1 METSVSSKPKS
12 ILQSDS
18 SRTQTMI
25 SQRRK
30 ERSQESKSTISRREF
45 NTSMQSWKRLRTLAD
60 RISLR
65 RSSISWMRTQNQ
77 SRKTLKTPAIRLCSL
92 TIREGFTREIIW
104 GTILTS
110 NFWAILIRILFSKL
124 SRACYKPRRCFS
136 YLIEENKLNQP
147 C

>member
-1 METSVSSKPKS
+1 MEISDSLKHKF

-18 SRTQTMI
+18 SRILTMI
-25 SQRRK
+25 SPRRK
-30 ERSQESKSTISRREF
+30 EPWLESKSTISRREF

-60 RISLR
+60 KINLR
-65 RSSISWMRTQNQ
+65 KSSISWMRTQNRF
-77 SRKTLKTPAIRLCSL
+77 RKTLKTPAIRLCSL
-92 TIREGFTREIIW
+92 TIREGSTREIIW

-110 NFWAILIRILFSKL
+110 SFWAILIRIPFSKL

-136 YLIEENKLNQP
+136 YQIEENKLNQP

>member
-1 METSVSSKPKS
+1 METSVSLKPKF

-25 SQRRK
+25 SPRRK
-30 ERSQESKSTISRREF
+30 EPWLESKSTISRREF

-60 RISLR
+60 KISLR
-65 RSSISWMRTQNQ
+65 KSSISWMRTQN
-77 SRKTLKTPAIRLCSL
+77 RFLKTLKTPATRLCSL
-92 TIREGFTREIIW
+92 TIREGSTREIIW

-110 NFWAILIRILFSKL
+110 NFWAILIRIPFSKL
-124 SRACYKPRRCFS
+124 LLACYKPRRCFS